1 MVNRTIQFF
10 GQGCAP
16 IGTDPIAITAT
27 LGGNVVYTGTIPV
40 TGTIPPVYNPDL
52 DTVLFTCE
60 LPVDFAGTLPMS
72 ISLDS
77 SAAATARFGKIFSN
91 YMPVFNPV
99 YTQSE
104 IDVISNPSSTFA
116 EKVAIRTAHAVPP
129 LSPAEIVIL
138 ENGSKEERH
147 TVLVA
152 HNLTTMISSGPDAFH
167 SVSSSEDS
175 RTNVVINGTAQT
187 RGDTP
192 HGAWIWQVGPI
203 TSPESFEYDLTV
215 AAGIE

>member
-1 MVNRTIQFF
+1 MVYRTIQFF
-10 GQGCAP
+10 GQGYAP
-16 IGTDPIAITAT
+16 IGTEPIAITAT
-27 LGGNVVYTGTIPV
+27 LDGNIVYTGTIPV
-40 TGTIPPVYNPDL
+40 TSGPPVYNPDL
-52 DTVLFTCE
+52 DTVLFTCN
-60 LPVDFAGTLPMS
+60 LPVDFAGKLPMS

-77 SAAATARFGKIFSN
+77 SAAATALFGKILSN
-91 YMPVFNPV
+91 YMPVINPV

-104 IDVISNPSSTFA
+104 DDVLSNPSSTIA

-129 LSPAEIVIL
+129 LSPAEIAIL
-138 ENGSKEERH
+138 ENGSKEEKH

-152 HNLTTMISSGPDAFH
+152 HNLTTIISSGPDTFH

-187 RGDTP
+187 RGNTP
-192 HGAWIWQVGPI
+192 HGAWVWWVGPI
-203 TSPESFEYDLTV
+203 ISPNSFEYDLTV